1 MSREQQTALNHPG
14 LRSYSIHLVQKSTM
28 SPPQMQGPDPVAGL
42 SDVGIFVA
50 DDSRAEYRI
59 QKNVPKQPF
68 C

>member
-1 MSREQQTALNHPG
+1 MSREQQTALNHRG

-50 DDSRAEYRI
+50 DGSAEYRI

-68 C
+68 Y